1 MSDTKE
7 IKAAATEE
15 TADDAVIEFVLDEP
29 QPVSSGESVRPDV
42 ADVLLRAE
50 ASAEI
55 TEPDAEND
63 EETAEAE
70 PERSPAFKLLSMPTL
85 PELERENRARLQMQ
99 SPNRLHFYWSVRS
112 NPYQTLN
119 KALGAN
125 TGSYTLALKLVDLKR
140 EAEEIHAADA
150 EGSWWF
156 NVNADSDYR
165 AEIGF
170 YAPNRPFI
178 RVLYSN
184 TVKTPRKSPS
194 PRVATETDW
203 RIPAQKFAQ
212 VLDVSGFKQ
221 DAFDVAIAGDDVEH
235 AENASYSAFA
245 RLTGHGAEDVSG
257 FDAEEVRYAMTLLAA
272 GAALDELR
280 HRIGEKLFAMLQA
293 AADNISRDNALAA
306 LKSEF
311 EIEENE
317 FEEEFEEFGPAVFG
331 ASLVNFPK
339 RLRTRPRG
347 LDRFSKLEPLASHSI
362 GRVV

>member
-1 MSDTKE
+1 MSENGKIADAE
-7 IKAAATEE
+7 IDQKKGEE
-15 TADDAVIEFVLDEP
+15 TIEFTFAEP
-29 QPVSSGESVRPDV
+29 QPVSSAEHIMPGIPEI
-42 ADVLLRAE
+42 LLRVEVLAE
-50 ASAEI
+50 LAPDIESEDAAE
-55 TEPDAEND
+55 E
-63 EETAEAE
+63 E
-70 PERSPAFKLLSMPTL
+70 PERSPAFKILAAPQL
-85 PELERENRARLQMQ
+85 PELARENRARLQMQ
-99 SPNRLHFYWSVRS
+99 TPNRLYFYWSVRS

-156 NVNADSDYR
+156 NVDADSDYR

-184 TVKTPRKSPS
+184 TVQTPRKSPS
-194 PRVATETDW
+194 PRVATDADW
-203 RIPAQKFAQ
+203 RVPAQKFAE
-212 VLDVSGFKQ
+212 VLDVAGFKQ

-245 RLTGHGAEDVSG
+245 RLIGRRSEDVNG
-257 FDAEEVRYAMTLLAA
+257 FDAQEIRYAMTMLSA
-272 GAALDELR
+272 GAALEELR
-280 HRIGEKLFAMLQA
+280 HRIGEKLFALLQT
-293 AADNISRDNALAA
+293 AADKISRDNALAA
-306 LKSEF
+306 LRSEF
-311 EIEENE
+311 EIDENE
-317 FEEEFEEFGPAVFG
+317 FEEEFEEIGPAVFG

-339 RLRTRPRG
+339 RLRTKPRG
-347 LDRFSKLEPLASHSI
+347 LDRFSKFAPTSSHSI